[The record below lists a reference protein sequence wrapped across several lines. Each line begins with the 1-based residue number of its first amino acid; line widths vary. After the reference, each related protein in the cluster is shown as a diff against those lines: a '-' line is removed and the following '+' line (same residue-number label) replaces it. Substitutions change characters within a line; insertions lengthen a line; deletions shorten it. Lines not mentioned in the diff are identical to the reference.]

1 MLRILNVLAIATLI
15 GSAVYAYSIKYQ
27 TILFSEQ
34 IVKAQNEIQH
44 EHDNI
49 AMLRAEWAYLIRPE
63 RIQELADQHLNLQQL
78 GLDQIV
84 KVTDLPNRLPKV
96 DDIGRELD
104 SLGLGKPTNT
114 PRDSKSA
121 LGGAATPSSAH

>member
-1 MLRILNVLAIATLI
+1 MLRILNVLAVAALI

-34 IVKAQNEIQH
+34 IVKAQSDIRDQRDQIN
-44 EHDNI
+44 
-49 AMLRAEWAYLIRPE
+49 MLRAEWAYLVRPE
-63 RIQELADQHLNLQQL
+63 RIQALADQHLDLQQL
-78 GLDQIV
+78 NIDQIV
-84 KVTDLPNRLPKV
+84 KVTDLPNRMPKV

-114 PRDSKSA
+114 PHDDKSA
-121 LGGAATPSSAH
+121 PGGAATPSAAR